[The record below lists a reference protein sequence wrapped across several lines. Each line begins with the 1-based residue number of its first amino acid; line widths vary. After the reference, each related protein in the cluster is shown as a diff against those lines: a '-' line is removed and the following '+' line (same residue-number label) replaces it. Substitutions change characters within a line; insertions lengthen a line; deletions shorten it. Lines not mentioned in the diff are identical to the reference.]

1 MSEKPAPV
9 CALTEDEAMEIIAY
23 LIAAAE
29 ISLAEPSHYAIFRLL
44 DATSRMMDFMLKR
57 DLPNTGAFLREFKAE
72 VDTKKVWMMWDLDAF
87 FDFVRAAPAMV
98 AAEAKRLES
107 SPKHEEQEAQA

>member
-1 MSEKPAPV
+1 MSDQPAEV
-9 CALTEDEAMEIIAY
+9 CALTEDEALEIIAY
-23 LIAAAE
+23 LVASAE

-57 DLPNTGAFLREFKAE
+57 DLPKTGAFLRAFKEE

-87 FDFVRAAPAMV
+87 FDFVRAAPALV
-98 AAEAKRLES
+98 AAEARRLETAAAS
-107 SPKHEEQEAQA
+107 DGQEA